1 MQDVFTINHTGS
13 KPVVGDKYRIAG
25 EDFDIISVE
34 AQRKES
40 DSGVQIYS
48 VTVSAPESRQSN
60 RRGLRK

>member
-34 AQRKES
+34 AQRSEDDS
-40 DSGVQIYS
+40 DLQVYA
-48 VTVSAPESRQSN
+48 VTVKSPESRQSN